1 MRQIEG
7 NPQPIEY
14 WDYEEVMINLNY
26 TEMKAKAL
34 LEEIHRQLN
43 DHRYGPLDK
52 EIILSYI
59 AQKERN
65 EREREARHQS
75 DLANVESVTIL
86 KEQVKTLR
94 EQVQVL
100 NQQAAISKAT
110 ELELHE
116 QVDIIRAMA
125 EASSKDAVKNRFIAM
140 LGLAL
145 SAVSIAF
152 AFWSFCVS
160 NHIGQ

>member
-1 MRQIEG
+1 MRLREG
-7 NPQPIEY
+7 NPQPIEE
-14 WDYEEVMINLNY
+14 WDYEEIMTNLNY
-26 TEMKAKAL
+26 TEMNAKAL
-34 LEEIHRQLN
+34 LDEIHRHLN

-65 EREREARHQS
+65 EREREARHQA
-75 DLANVESVTIL
+75 DVATVESVSVL
-86 KEQVKTLR
+86 KEQVKTLQAQIQALK
-94 EQVQVL
+94 EQDTTF
-100 NQQAAISKAT
+100 NK
-110 ELELHE
+110 
-116 QVDIIRAMA
+116 QVDILRAMA
-125 EASSKDAVKNRFIAM
+125 EASSKDAVKNRYIAV

-160 NHIGQ
+160 NHIG